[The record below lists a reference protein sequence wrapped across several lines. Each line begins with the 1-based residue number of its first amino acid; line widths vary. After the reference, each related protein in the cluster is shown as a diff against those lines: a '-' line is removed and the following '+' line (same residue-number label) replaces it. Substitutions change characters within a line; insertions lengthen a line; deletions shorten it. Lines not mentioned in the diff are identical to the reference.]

1 MNLLHISSAV
11 VWVDFLVILISRFFP
26 MTTALDTWYKQFQAV
41 AVLNDCLVIILG
53 ILLAQ
58 FLYPKASVGTLA
70 IVSVVIQI
78 IHDTLFYIGVIV
90 PIPKGHNVMMDLFK
104 KYANEG
110 GYKILIADSL
120 MISGTVFLADYLSNY
135 KYEIVSFVGL
145 LGVYAL
151 TYMIYT
157 RPASR

>member
-53 ILLAQ
+53 ILLSQ
-58 FLYPKASVGTLA
+58 FLYPKASVTTLA
-70 IVSVVIQI
+70 IVSVIVQI
-78 IHDTLFYIGVIV
+78 IHDTLFYVGVII
-90 PIPKGHNVMMDLFK
+90 PLPKGHNVMMDLFK

-110 GYKILIADSL
+110 GYKILVADSL
-120 MISGTVFLADYLSNY
+120 MISGTVFFGDYLSNFDFRT
-135 KYEIVSFVGL
+135 VSFIGL

-157 RPASR
+157 RPAVR

>member
-1 MNLLHISSAV
+1 MNLLHISSAA
-11 VWVDFLVILISRFFP
+11 VWVDFFVILISRFFP
-26 MTTALDTWYKQFQAV
+26 MTNALDAWYKEFQAV

-58 FLYPKASVGTLA
+58 FLYPKANVTTLA
-70 IVSVVIQI
+70 IVAVIIQV
-78 IHDTLFYIGVIV
+78 IHDSLFYIGVIV
-90 PIPKGHNVMMDLFK
+90 PIPKGHNSMIDLFK

-110 GYKILIADSL
+110 GYKIILADSA
-120 MISGTVFLADYLSNY
+120 MIGSTVFLADYLS
-135 KYEIVSFVGL
+135 KFKFEIVSFTGL

-151 TYMIYT
+151 TYMLYT